1 MKSSGLFI
9 SSILLALG
17 LAAPAF
23 GVPLDAPSASLLTA
37 DRTSVTLR
45 VQAGSGGAPAGFIV
59 EWLPADQ
66 YRALG
71 GWPVSAASING
82 SDFTG
87 VPTLYV
93 TPGVESFQLGA
104 GQVAEVVIGELF
116 DETGIET
123 SDHAELAE
131 GAEYAVRVRA
141 MAAGPGREESAN
153 STTITCRTSPRTS
166 IDCTVSQ
173 GYWENHPESWSRVL
187 TLTLGSVTYTQAQ
200 ILAILRQPARGN
212 GLVSLAHQLIA
223 TRLNLLLG
231 VVPPASV
238 SLAVDLADTTI
249 GTLVVPPIG
258 GGQLLPCSTSALTW
272 MFREFNSGSIGP
284 GHCPDDLRVV
294 PATGVTWGTL
304 KSVYR

>member
-1 MKSSGLFI
+1 MKFSNLFI
-9 SSILLALG
+9 SILLALG

-23 GVPLDAPSASLLTA
+23 GVQLDAPSATLLTA
-37 DRTSVTLR
+37 DRTSITLR

-71 GWPVSAASING
+71 GWPISTASVSG

-93 TPGVESFQLGA
+93 TPGVESFRLGA

-116 DETGIET
+116 DETGLKA
-123 SDHAELAE
+123 SDHMELAD
-131 GAEYAVRVRA
+131 GTEYVVRVRA
-141 MAAGPGREESAN
+141 VAAGPGREESAN
-153 STTITCRTSPRTS
+153 STTIACKTSSRTST
-166 IDCTVSQ
+166 DCTVSQ
-173 GYWENHPESWSRVL
+173 GYWKNHPESWSRVL
-187 TLTLGSVTYTQAQ
+187 TLTLGSVSYTQAQ
-200 ILAILRQPARGN
+200 ILAILWQPARGN

-223 TRLNLLLG
+223 TRLNMLLG
-231 VVPPASV
+231 AVPPASV

-258 GGQLLPCSTSALTW
+258 SDRLLPNSTIALTW
-272 MFREFNSGSIGP
+272 TLRSFNNGQLGPDRCPGSMDI
-284 GHCPDDLRVV
+284 VS
-294 PATGVTWGTL
+294 ATGATWGAL
-304 KSVYR
+304 KSIYR

>member
-9 SSILLALG
+9 SVLLALG
-17 LAAPAF
+17 SAAPAF
-23 GVPLDAPSASLLTA
+23 GVPLDAPSASLLRA

-45 VQAGSGGAPAGFIV
+45 VQAGLGGAPAGFIV

-71 GWPVSAASING
+71 GWPAAAASVSG

-87 VPTLYV
+87 VPTLHV

-116 DETGIET
+116 DETGLEA
-123 SDHAELAE
+123 SDHMELAD
-131 GAEYAVRVRA
+131 GTEYVVRVRA
-141 MAAGPGREESAN
+141 MAAWPGREESAN
-153 STTITCRTSPRTS
+153 STTIACRTSLRTS
-166 IDCTVSQ
+166 TDCTVSQ
-173 GYWENHPESWSRVL
+173 GYWKNHPESWSRVP
-187 TLTLGSVTYTQAQ
+187 TITLGSVTYTRAQ

-231 VVPPASV
+231 AVPPASV
-238 SLAVDLADTTI
+238 GLAVDLADTTI
-249 GTLVVPPIG
+249 GPLVVPPIG
-258 GGQLLPCSTSALTW
+258 GGQLRPCSTSALTW
-272 MFREFNSGSIGP
+272 TFREFNNGSIGP
-284 GHCPDDLRVV
+284 GHCPSDLRIVSV
-294 PATGVTWGTL
+294 TVATWGTL
-304 KSVYR
+304 KSIYR